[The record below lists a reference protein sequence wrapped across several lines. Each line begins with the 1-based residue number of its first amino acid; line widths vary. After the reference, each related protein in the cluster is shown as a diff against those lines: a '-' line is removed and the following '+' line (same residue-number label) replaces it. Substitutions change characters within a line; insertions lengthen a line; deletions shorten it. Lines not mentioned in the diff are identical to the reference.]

1 MVTYLHKSTKKGIPY
16 KLSMRTLGL
25 TCRNIFSKQQVG
37 DRVSASFSL
46 RGPIVPNADRAGH
59 DGDGVA
65 FPRWLRV
72 IGGLGSW
79 WHIDLVNAGYIRQ
92 DRKEENKL
100 SCSTFYQWITI
111 SYPSYIYIY
120 IYNDQA
126 HHHLINRASAFTP
139 KRKDIEK

>member
-1 MVTYLHKSTKKGIPY
+1 MHKSTKKGIPY

-25 TCRNIFSKQQVG
+25 TCRNIFSKQRVG

-59 DGDGVA
+59 DRDGVA

-92 DRKEENKL
+92 DRKRGKQTVLLDFL
-100 SCSTFYQWITI
+100 SVDNHII
-111 SYPSYIYIY
+111 SFIYIYIY
-120 IYNDQA
+120 IMTKHIPTLSIERQ
-126 HHHLINRASAFTP
+126 HLP
-139 KRKDIEK
+139 RKGKI